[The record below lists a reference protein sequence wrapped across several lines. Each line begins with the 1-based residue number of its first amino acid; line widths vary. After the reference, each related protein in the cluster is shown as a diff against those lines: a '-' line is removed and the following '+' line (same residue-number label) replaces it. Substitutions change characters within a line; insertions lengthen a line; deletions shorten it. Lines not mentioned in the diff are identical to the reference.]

1 MSAAQQNEAASAAEA
16 QQPEEECGW
25 CKWMKAG
32 GCKEQFEVRPTAC
45 DAHCMSGRLAIAGT
59 IQ

>member
-32 GCKEQFEVRPTAC
+32 GCKEQFEVRPNVTNIAW
-45 DAHCMSGRLAIAGT
+45 AARLAIAGT